1 MKEAYP
7 VLMKK
12 YKNNYLVYVPDME
25 IYTEGKNITDAIEM
39 ARDAI
44 GLKGITLE
52 DSDQVI
58 PEPSDYEKAIEKARK
73 EADDIFDYSDGIATI
88 VDVDF
93 AAYRRRNETKTV
105 RRNVTLPAWLDF
117 EAGKAGINVSKV
129 LQNALMDTLDVKA
142 K

>member
-1 MKEAYP
+1 MKAAYP

-12 YKNNYLVYVPDME
+12 CNNDFLVYVPDLE

-44 GLKGITLE
+44 GLKGIALE
-52 DSDQVI
+52 NGNQII
-58 PEPSDYEKAIEKARK
+58 PEPSDYGKAIEKARK
-73 EADDIFDYSDGIATI
+73 EADDIFDYSDGITTI

-93 AAYRRRNETKTV
+93 SAYRRRNETKTV
-105 RRNVTLPAWLDF
+105 RRNVTLPAWLNF
-117 EAGKAGINVSKV
+117 EAEKARINVSKI
-129 LQNALMDTLDVKA
+129 LQNALIDTLDVKI

>member
-1 MKEAYP
+1 MKAAYT

-12 YKNNYLVYVPDME
+12 CNNDVLVYVPDLE

-44 GLKGITLE
+44 GLKGIALE
-52 DSDQVI
+52 NGNQII
-58 PEPSDYEKAIEKARK
+58 PKPSDYGKAIEKARK

-93 AAYRRRNETKTV
+93 SAYRRRNETKTV
-105 RRNVTLPAWLDF
+105 RRNVTLPAWLNF
-117 EAGKAGINVSKV
+117 EAEKARINVSKI
-129 LQNALMDTLDVKA
+129 LQNALIDTLDVKI